1 MSFVYSTLVEVED
14 RFEFDMVHRWFR
26 NNWTISVYACV
37 LYAITIFGLKQWMKN
52 KTEGYNIRRWLFLWS
67 TGLALFSIIGS
78 SINGSKL
85 LSIVFNE
92 GVVAAICGVPSE
104 SGSEGVF
111 AQLAENRYGLWS
123 WCFVLSKII
132 ELGDTYFIILKKQ
145 RLIFLHWYHHITV
158 LLYTWYAYKDFTAV
172 NQVFLTINYVVH
184 SFMYTYYGVRA
195 SGIYKPP
202 IWINMFI
209 TILQIVQ
216 MIIGLSLNIYVYL
229 NVGDPLW
236 ECDSNSEMGLELCY
250 VAFAMYFSYFLLF
263 VHFFM
268 STYIFKSNKKPGYKS
283 NVLTKD
289 MINDQPKGMING
301 HIKCN

>member
-14 RFEFDMVHRWFR
+14 RFEFYTVRRWFR
-26 NNWTISVYACV
+26 KNWTLSVYACV

-52 KTEGYNIRRWLFLWS
+52 KTEGYNVRRWLFLWS
-67 TGLALFSIIGS
+67 TGLAVFSIIGS
-78 SINGSKL
+78 SINGSEL
-85 LSIVFNE
+85 VSIVVKE
-92 GVVAAICGVPSE
+92 GIFAAICVPSE
-104 SGSEGVF
+104 TSVVSIA
-111 AQLAENRYGLWS
+111 AQLATNRYGLWS

-172 NQVFLTINYVVH
+172 NQVFLTINFIVH
-184 SFMYTYYGVRA
+184 SFMYTYYSVRA

-229 NVGDPLW
+229 NVGDPNW
-236 ECDSNSEMGLELCY
+236 KCDSNSEKGLDLCY

-263 VHFFM
+263 VHFFL
-268 STYIFKSNKKPGYKS
+268 STYVFKGSKKPGYKS
-283 NVLTKD
+283 PVLTKD
-289 MINDQPKGMING
+289 MINGQTKGMING
-301 HIKCN
+301 HIKCK